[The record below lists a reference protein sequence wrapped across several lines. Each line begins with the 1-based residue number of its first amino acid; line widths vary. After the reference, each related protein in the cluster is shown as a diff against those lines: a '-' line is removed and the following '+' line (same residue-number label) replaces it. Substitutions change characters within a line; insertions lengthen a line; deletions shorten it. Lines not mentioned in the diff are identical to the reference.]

1 MESKEID
8 INNPTCYYIDD
19 IVRVMDSDSNFDF
32 NDIFQTK
39 SYIKKKMKIFWFM
52 TFHTK
57 I

>member
-32 NDIFQTK
+32 NDIF
-39 SYIKKKMKIFWFM
+39 
-52 TFHTK
+52 
-57 I
+57 